1 VLGRGCVR
9 VLSSNLLSPNHCCRS
24 DIRTCHSTIVAVA
37 AAGLDL
43 NVYGAGL
50 AATLSTWVSCIT
62 LIGLMLRRKVLDP
75 ADLASPPTRA
85 EVVPYLWKGAV
96 LAFRM
101 IVTFGEQGCRHQPAL

>member
-1 VLGRGCVR
+1 MLQVW
-9 VLSSNLLSPNHCCRS
+9 NLYICN
-24 DIRTCHSTIVAVA
+24 STIVAVA

-43 NVYGAGL
+43 SVYGAGL

-101 IVTFGEQGCRHQPAL
+101 IVTFGEETNLLQQPAVHRRIGH

>member
-1 VLGRGCVR
+1 M
-9 VLSSNLLSPNHCCRS
+9 LLF
-24 DIRTCHSTIVAVA
+24 TT
-37 AAGLDL
+37 GLNL

-62 LIGLMLRRKVLDP
+62 LIGLMLRRKVLNP
-75 ADLASPPTRA
+75 ADLASPPTKA

-101 IVTFGEQGCRHQPAL
+101 VVTFGENTGCSRSMLVPCYAPADVNQHLCKGYETFRCCLHWN

>member
-1 VLGRGCVR
+1 MSVL
-9 VLSSNLLSPNHCCRS
+9 LLSCILCA
-24 DIRTCHSTIVAVA
+24 ILC
-37 AAGLDL
+37 AGLNL

-62 LIGLMLRRKVLDP
+62 LIGLMLKRKVLDP
-75 ADLASPPTRA
+75 ADLAVPPKKT

-101 IVTFGEQGCRHQPAL
+101 IVTFGE

>member
-1 VLGRGCVR
+1 MPL
-9 VLSSNLLSPNHCCRS
+9 CRA
-24 DIRTCHSTIVAVA
+24 I
-37 AAGLDL
+37 GLNL

-62 LIGLMLRRKVLDP
+62 LIVLMLRRKVLDP
-75 ADLASPPTRA
+75 ADLASPPTKA

-101 IVTFGEQGCRHQPAL
+101 VVTFGESTGCAGSSVAPCYAPCYVAVNRPLRKGCYPGRLP

>member
-1 VLGRGCVR
+1 M
-9 VLSSNLLSPNHCCRS
+9 
-24 DIRTCHSTIVAVA
+24 
-37 AAGLDL
+37 
-43 NVYGAGL
+43 YGAGL

-101 IVTFGEQGCRHQPAL
+101 IVTFGEETNLLQQPAVHGRIGH

>member
-1 VLGRGCVR
+1 M
-9 VLSSNLLSPNHCCRS
+9 P
-24 DIRTCHSTIVAVA
+24 I
-37 AAGLDL
+37 AGLDL

-62 LIGLMLRRKVLDP
+62 LIGLMLRRKVLNP
-75 ADLASPPTRA
+75 ADLASPPTQA

-101 IVTFGEQGCRHQPAL
+101 IVTFGEQTRPPFSRPCRLQQTLLAWGWGAKTV